1 MAASLAR
8 NRVAPSSQALA
19 VRHLE
24 IEDLKAALRRGYD
37 DFTDKPSHLL
47 FLGLIYPL
55 FGLVLAGLTFS
66 TNALPL
72 LFPLVSGFAL
82 MGPLVA
88 LGLYEVSR
96 RRELHLATSPND
108 VLAVFASPARGPIL
122 AFGALL
128 LVILVCWL
136 ASAVALYQ
144 ALYGARVPDS
154 YLGFLG
160 EVLTTPR
167 GWALILLGHAIGGV
181 YALAVF
187 SMTVISFPLILDRH
201 AGVGT
206 AILTSVELVRTNPR
220 PMAIWALIIA
230 AMLMIGSVPLL
241 VGLAIVLPILGHA
254 TWHLYRRAVVVE

>member
-8 NRVAPSSQALA
+8 SRVAPSSEALA

-24 IEDLKAALRRGYD
+24 TEDLKAALRQGYD

-66 TNALPL
+66 ANALPL

-96 RRELHLATSPND
+96 RRELHLGTSAD
-108 VLAVFASPARGPIL
+108 DLLAILASPARGPIL
-122 AFGALL
+122 AFGLLL
-128 LVILVCWL
+128 LVILGCWL

-144 ALYGARVPDS
+144 VLYGARVPES
-154 YLGFLG
+154 LPGFLG

-167 GWALILLGHAIGGV
+167 GWALILLGHAIGGL
-181 YALAVF
+181 YALVVF
-187 SMTVISFPLILDRH
+187 SVTVISFPLILDRH
-201 AGVGT
+201 VGIGT
-206 AILTSVELVRTNPR
+206 AILTSVEVVRANPR
-220 PMAIWALIIA
+220 TMAIWALIIA
-230 AMLMIGSVPLL
+230 AGLMIGSVPLL

-254 TWHLYRRAVVVE
+254 TWHLYRRAVVVG